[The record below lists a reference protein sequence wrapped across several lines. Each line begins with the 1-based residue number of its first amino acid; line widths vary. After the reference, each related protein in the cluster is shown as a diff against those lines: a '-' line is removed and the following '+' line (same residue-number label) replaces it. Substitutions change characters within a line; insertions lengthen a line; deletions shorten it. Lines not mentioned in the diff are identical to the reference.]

1 MKLRGQESVRRQT
14 LIASYADKCVGI
26 GNGVFKRCTRVHR
39 GAGSAVPLDPAGRG
53 DFLGPLR
60 LLNAAAP
67 GTSPT
72 LLHILSQ

>member
-1 MKLRGQESVRRQT
+1 MKLRGQGSVRRQT

-53 DFLGPLR
+53 AFLGP
-60 LLNAAAP
+60 
-67 GTSPT
+67 
-72 LLHILSQ
+72 